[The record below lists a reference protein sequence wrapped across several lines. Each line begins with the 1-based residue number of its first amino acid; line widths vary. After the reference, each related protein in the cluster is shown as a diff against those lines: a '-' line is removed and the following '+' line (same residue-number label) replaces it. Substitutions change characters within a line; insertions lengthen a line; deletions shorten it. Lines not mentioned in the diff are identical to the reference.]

1 MSLSRRHF
9 LQASSMAAVGAGL
22 LPGLLHPPPVSAESI
37 APELHVLNRLT
48 WGIRQADVAHI
59 QALGI
64 EGYIEWQLNDSAIAD
79 PLVEDFIASRR
90 LLTMSANE
98 LSPLAGDQYGV
109 VLKTML
115 WARLYRAIFSE
126 RQLFER
132 MVEFW
137 TDHFNI
143 PIGDYLSEKIIED
156 REVVRRYALGRFRD
170 LLFAS
175 AQSPAILLYLDNA
188 VSSKD
193 HPNENYARE
202 LMELHTL
209 GVDGGYTE
217 QDVIEVARA
226 FTGWGVRSG
235 QEFFF
240 DINNHDMDEKVVL
253 GVTLPAGRGIEDGLQ
268 VLDIMA
274 THPSTARFISYKL
287 CRRFISDVPPDSII
301 DSTSVV
307 FTQTDGDLRQVMRH
321 IFTSSEFMASAGQ
334 KFRRPMEMLVAMIRA
349 LHPAISVS
357 DSDTFIY
364 ALEAPGHLPFF
375 WHPPNGYPDV
385 AGAWMNTNS
394 LLSRWNMAFQLG
406 LASDGYFDGVTLNLA
421 ALIPPVATVDELVDA
436 ALAYFPAITLSDSDR
451 ALLIASIVR
460 DGNAQQPVTDDL
472 RATKLPGLL
481 GLLLAHPAF
490 QWE

>member
-1 MSLSRRHF
+1 
-9 LQASSMAAVGAGL
+9 MAAVGIGL
-22 LPGLLHPPPVSAESI
+22 LPSWLHPQPILADAL

-48 WGIRQADVAHI
+48 WGIRTADVAQI
-59 QALGI
+59 QALGM
-64 EGYIEWQLNDSAIAD
+64 EGYIDWQLNASAIAD
-79 PLVEDFIASRR
+79 SAVDDFVASRR
-90 LLTMSANE
+90 LLTMSAAE
-98 LSPLAGDQYGV
+98 LMPLAGDQYGV

-137 TDHFNI
+137 TDHFNV
-143 PIGDYLSEKIIED
+143 PIGDYLAEKIIED
-156 REVVRRYALGRFRD
+156 RDVVRRYALGRFRD

-217 QDVIEVARA
+217 QDVVEVARA
-226 FTGWGVRSG
+226 FTGWGVRG
-235 QEFFF
+235 GEFFF
-240 DINNHDMDEKVVL
+240 DINQHDMDEKIIL

-268 VLDIMA
+268 VLDMLA
-274 THPSTARFISYKL
+274 THPSTAGYIGYKL
-287 CRRFISDVPPDSII
+287 CRRFISDTPPDSILT
-301 DSTSVV
+301 STAAV

-321 IFTSSEFMASAGQ
+321 IFMSSEFMQSGGQ

-349 LHPAISVS
+349 LHPAVGVS

-394 LLSRWNMAFQLG
+394 LLSRWNMALNLG
-406 LASDGYFDGVTLNLA
+406 LAGDGYFDGISLNLN
-421 ALIPPVATVDELVDA
+421 ALIPSVATAVELVDA
-436 ALAYFPAITLSDSDR
+436 ALVYFPAITLSDSDR
-451 ALLIASIVR
+451 ELLIASISR
-460 DGNAQQPVTDDL
+460 DGNAQQPVTDDV
-472 RATKLPGLL
+472 RATKLPVLL
-481 GLLLAHPAF
+481 GLLLSHPAF
-490 QWE
+490 QWA